1 MCVFGSGTMGSGI
14 AQLFATYGHEVMLVD
29 LTDDLLNKALKNI
42 KSSIVRLKERGVI
55 KEDEMAIMSRIKV
68 STDTNTVADSS
79 MAIEAIYENYSAKA
93 DLFKQIDKLLA
104 KDSILASNTSSI
116 SITRLASNTSR
127 PEKVIGMHFFNP
139 VPVMRL
145 VEVVKGLRTDKLTT
159 DFALNLSKELQKI
172 PVLVEDSPGFV
183 SNRILMPFINEAI
196 FCLSEGIASKEG
208 IDDIAKLGFNH
219 PMGPLQLADMI
230 GLDVC
235 LDIMNV
241 LYADTGDPKYR
252 PAPLLKKMVAAGKL
266 GKKVGEGFYSYKA

>member
-1 MCVFGSGTMGSGI
+1 
-14 AQLFATYGHEVMLVD
+14 
-29 LTDDLLNKALKNI
+29 
-42 KSSIVRLKERGVI
+42 
-55 KEDEMAIMSRIKV
+55 
-68 STDTNTVADSS
+68 
-79 MAIEAIYENYSAKA
+79 
-93 DLFKQIDKLLA
+93 KLLA

>member
-1 MCVFGSGTMGSGI
+1 MGSGI